1 MHFSHSLSIV
11 RSLSLYILSACSCH
25 QDVKSFCQGSVLLGP
40 ALRVI
45 SCDCSLNNSLK
56 SFGEWCEWCR
66 CDHCGGKAISR
77 SARARA
83 GAGSGADAAES
94 SYFDTAARTSLGMR
108 DITSDLLVFGV
119 LVVAAGYALMNTS
132 GEPFRLY
139 LVMGGVAATMCLARV
154 CRYGGY

>member
-1 MHFSHSLSIV
+1 MSGVSGAAVIIV
-11 RSLSLYILSACSCH
+11 EAKRSRA
-25 QDVKSFCQGSVLLGP
+25 VPVLVLGP
-40 ALRVI
+40 GLVPM
-45 SCDCSLNNSLK
+45 
-56 SFGEWCEWCR
+56 
-66 CDHCGGKAISR
+66 
-77 SARARA
+77 
-83 GAGSGADAAES
+83 ES